1 MRTIHV
7 SILFI
12 VISSLC
18 SAQQYRSL
26 EDLAPSGAYDNIHV
40 QKLDDDSLTTTYV
53 IWVKQSVK
61 EHFHAA
67 HTEVVYVLEGKGTMT
82 LDDDERVMQ
91 KGDYVFI
98 PKGTRHS
105 VQVLSDEAMKVL
117 SIQTPQFDGS
127 DRVFVDQQ

>member
-1 MRTIHV
+1 MRTFLV
-7 SILFI
+7 SIMFI
-12 VISSLC
+12 AFSSLC
-18 SAQQYRSL
+18 AGQQFRSL
-26 EDLAPSGAYDNIHV
+26 EDLAPSEAYDNIHV
-40 QKLDDDSLTTTYV
+40 QKLDDDPLTTSYV

-67 HTEVVYVLEGKGTMT
+67 HTEVVYILEGKGTMS
-82 LDDDERVMQ
+82 LGEEERTIQ

-98 PKGTRHS
+98 PKGTHHS
-105 VQVLSDEAMKVL
+105 VQVLKDEPMKVL